1 MLSPRWQMTF
11 VFAAGIP
18 ATGFPFIGSPKM
30 TAIEVISDLI
40 IRLGWIGVMGCI
52 PEETFEAV
60 AGGSIAAAL

>member
-1 MLSPRWQMTF
+1 MTF

-40 IRLGWIGVMGCI
+40 ITIGVDWSDGLH
-52 PEETFEAV
+52 T
-60 AGGSIAAAL
+60 